1 MKERGPDPREV
12 ERIVDLALRED
23 VGSGDITSG
32 SVFGEDEVLSA
43 AVRVKERGVICG
55 LGVAGAVFRKMD
67 GECEWEEMTRDG
79 LATAPGDVVA
89 RVTGNARGVLSAER
103 SALNILQ
110 RMSGISTLTSLFVE
124 AVRGTGARIMDT
136 RKTVP
141 GFRALAKYA
150 VAAGGGRNHRKGLYD
165 GVLIKDNHVKAAGGV
180 AVAVGKAREK
190 TAGMFDIEVE
200 TGTMDEVREAV
211 SAGADV
217 IMLDNMSVEEMTEAV
232 RFVDGRAL
240 VEASGGVNLATA
252 REIALAGVDFIS
264 VGMLTHSAPSL
275 DISFDVLD

>member
-67 GECEWEEMTRDG
+67 GECGWEEMTRDG